1 MSLEDEIFE
10 DETALPVGGLS
21 AAKIGKRYE
30 DLQRQY
36 GEAAKSNQALFA
48 AAMER
53 LRAERVGPTTAEKL
67 FAISSAL
74 SRPTRTGKFVETLG
88 NVGSVLGA
96 QEAEKRKAQMERA
109 AMLEKYGFGQ
119 SDATIAGLESQL
131 DMGLNMQAAAEAARR
146 AERTANMPS
155 ATVRTIQYALTLPEN
170 NPERKLI
177 LASVSGTPEN
187 IAASVARAAGVQDTK
202 PPPKTGKAKYIRG
215 EDGKIYRS
223 RD

>member
-1 MSLEDEIFE
+1 MADGEDMLGGLDTLRKQITDANTNRQKLFE
-10 DETALPVGGLS
+10 DALT
-21 AAKIGKRYE
+21 
-30 DLQRQY
+30 
-36 GEAAKSNQALFA
+36 
-48 AAMER
+48 R
-53 LRAERVGPTTAEKL
+53 LREERVGPTTAEKL

-74 SRPTRTGKFVETLG
+74 SRPTRTGKFIETLG
-88 NVGSVLGA
+88 NVGSVMGA
-96 QEAEKRKAQMERA
+96 QEAEKRKAQMDRA

-131 DMGLNMQAAAEAARR
+131 DMGLNMQAAAEARER
-146 AERTANMPS
+146 AENAANMPS
-155 ATVRTIQYALTLPEN
+155 STVRTIQYALTLPEN

-215 EDGKIYRS
+215 EDGKIYRL

>member
-1 MSLEDEIFE
+1 MANDKDMLGGLDTLRQQITDANTNRQKLFE
-10 DETALPVGGLS
+10 DALT
-21 AAKIGKRYE
+21 
-30 DLQRQY
+30 
-36 GEAAKSNQALFA
+36 
-48 AAMER
+48 R

-67 FAISSAL
+67 YAISSAL
-74 SRPTRTGKFVETLG
+74 SRPTRTGKFVESLG

-96 QEAEKRKAQMERA
+96 QEAEKRKAQMDRA

-131 DMGLNMQAAAEAARR
+131 DMGLKMQAAAEAARR

-170 NPERKLI
+170 NPERQLI
-177 LASVSGTPEN
+177 LASVPGTPEN
-187 IAASVARAAGVQDTK
+187 IAAFVSREAGIQDTK
-202 PPPKTGKAKYIRG
+202 PPPKTGKPQYIRG